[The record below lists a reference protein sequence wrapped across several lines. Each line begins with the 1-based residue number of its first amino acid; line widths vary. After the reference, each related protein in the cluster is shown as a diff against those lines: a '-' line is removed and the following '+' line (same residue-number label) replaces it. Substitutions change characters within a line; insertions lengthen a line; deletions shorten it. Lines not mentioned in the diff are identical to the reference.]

1 MEIIVVKFPG
11 NIWRN
16 NGNTWPLYGLTWDKN
31 GIFKRDIGYGW
42 GYDGD
47 VMEISWWY
55 SEIQPKAI
63 NYVCLTPMMTVANW
77 PLMVTYI
84 RLSLR
89 NIHFNGHSRNLN
101 WRYLPYIRPI
111 FLGLCTHKTLSY
123 MVLTYLHLLDPGDL
137 PLNILIRWFFIFTN
151 HKRMPLRDH
160 PLELL

>member
-1 MEIIVVKFPG
+1 MTIFC
-11 NIWRN
+11 
-16 NGNTWPLYGLTWDKN
+16 GLTWDKN

-55 SEIQPKAI
+55 SEIQSIAI

-101 WRYLPYIRPI
+101 WRYLPYIRPFFKAYVPTKHCLI
-111 FLGLCTHKTLSY
+111 WYVYLPPSVGSGRSPIEHSHPVILHFHQPQKNAIEGPSTGATVALS
-123 MVLTYLHLLDPGDL
+123 HGAAS
-137 PLNILIRWFFIFTN
+137 II
-151 HKRMPLRDH
+151 
-160 PLELL
+160 